1 MSTQVPNA
9 VLDFEDATFTATA
22 TATATAAPSYS
33 EKSYSEKKDYDDVPS
48 NDVVVDAVPS
58 DGGDIEDGGRQPTD
72 EELATLRKV
81 SGAMGWPVIAM
92 CLVELAERASYYGCS
107 GVFANFIR
115 APLVSLR
122 SGSESRG
129 RTGV

>member
-9 VLDFEDATFTATA
+9 VLDFEDATFTANS
-22 TATATAAPSYS
+22 TAAP
-33 EKSYSEKKDYDDVPS
+33 SYSEKKDYDDIPS
-48 NDVVVDAVPS
+48 NDVVVGAVPS
-58 DGGDIEDGGRQPTD
+58 DGGDIEDEGREPTE

-92 CLVELAERASYYGCS
+92 CLIEFAERASYYGCS

-115 APLVSLR
+115 APLVSLP
-122 SGSESRG
+122 SGSENRG
-129 RTGV
+129 GTGV

>member
-1 MSTQVPNA
+1 LTGLLPSIAKDSQSPTMSNQVPNA

-22 TATATAAPSYS
+22 TAAP
-33 EKSYSEKKDYDDVPS
+33 SYSEKKDYGDIPS

-58 DGGDIEDGGRQPTD
+58 DGGDIEDGGREPT
-72 EELATLRKV
+72 EKELATLRKV

-92 CLVELAERASYYGCS
+92 CLIELAERASYYGCS

-115 APLVSLR
+115 APLVSFAVWL
-122 SGSESRG
+122 
-129 RTGV
+129 